1 MLYKFHTR
9 IAIVPL
15 AGIHRKVTYVL
26 SILKTL
32 LNVKMNAILD
42 EPCTFSTHITDRY
55 VSQYLRMYIYM
66 KQIMK
71 KSFVMVISDQN
82 HLKS

>member
-15 AGIHRKVTYVL
+15 SGIHRKVTYAL

-42 EPCTFSTHITDRY
+42 EPCIFSTHITDRY

-71 KSFVMVISDQN
+71 KLFVMVISDQN
-82 HLKS
+82 HIKS

>member
-15 AGIHRKVTYVL
+15 AGIHRKVTYAL

-42 EPCTFSTHITDRY
+42 EPCIFSTHITDRY

>member
-1 MLYKFHTR
+1 MLYKFHTH
-9 IAIVPL
+9 IAIAPL
-15 AGIHRKVTYVL
+15 AGIHRKVTYAL

-42 EPCTFSTHITDRY
+42 EPCIFSTHITDRY

-66 KQIMK
+66 KQIIK